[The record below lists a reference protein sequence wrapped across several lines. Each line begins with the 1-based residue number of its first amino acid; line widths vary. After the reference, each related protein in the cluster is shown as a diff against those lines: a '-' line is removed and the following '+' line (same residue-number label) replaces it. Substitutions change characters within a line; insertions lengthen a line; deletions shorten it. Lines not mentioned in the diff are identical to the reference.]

1 MAATLHSQGL
11 SAAEATHQAYERVNM
26 MLQQQAAAV
35 AYKDVISILAI
46 VVVCLIPTAF
56 IMVKPSNVKS
66 NAPPPH

>member
-1 MAATLHSQGL
+1 
-11 SAAEATHQAYERVNM
+11 M

-56 IMVKPSNVKS
+56 IMVKPSAVKS
-66 NAPPPH
+66 EAPPRH